1 MKLLVLA
8 TASLALLLG
17 ARAGKEGGG
26 SPGRE
31 GKGMFDISDL
41 VDMSQQEPGAN
52 RQGKGMFDIE
62 DLVSSLPTQV
72 GDTADSGD
80 KPADR
85 KRSID
90 NEEEEDQ
97 ELDNLKPV
105 ETKRADGS
113 FNINELIDWND
124 VKDTLTTNSAAAA
137 GEEYDQDDIPGDHLN
152 PYDFKAADDV
162 VMDWDWDSADPTAF
176 TDPTLSANLFE
187 GDIDNVNL
195 DALRSSMDS
204 QTSRNAIR
212 DSWRK
217 WPDGVIPY
225 VISGRFNTHERSV
238 IAKAMKNYHDKTCIR
253 FIPRTSERGYINI
266 MKGSG
271 CSSSVGRT
279 GRMQQVGTS
288 A

>member
-85 KRSID
+85 KRSIVIG
-90 NEEEEDQ
+90 EEEDQ
-97 ELDNLKPV
+97 
-105 ETKRADGS
+105 
-113 FNINELIDWND
+113 
-124 VKDTLTTNSAAAA
+124 A
-137 GEEYDQDDIPGDHLN
+137 GRL
-152 PYDFKAADDV
+152 
-162 VMDWDWDSADPTAF
+162 
-176 TDPTLSANLFE
+176 
-187 GDIDNVNL
+187 
-195 DALRSSMDS
+195 
-204 QTSRNAIR
+204 
-212 DSWRK
+212 
-217 WPDGVIPY
+217 
-225 VISGRFNTHERSV
+225 
-238 IAKAMKNYHDKTCIR
+238 
-253 FIPRTSERGYINI
+253 
-266 MKGSG
+266 
-271 CSSSVGRT
+271 
-279 GRMQQVGTS
+279 
-288 A
+288 